1 MNISRLAFT
10 NILSK
15 PSTTLLSLLLMSLGV
30 GIISILLILNNHI
43 EKQLD
48 NNLRNIDM
56 VVGAKGSPL
65 QLILSSVYHL
75 DKPTGNI
82 SYKEAKSLNK
92 NVLVDF
98 TIPLS
103 YGDTYK
109 GYRIVGTNEKYFD
122 LYNLE
127 LSQGKKWSRSMQAV
141 LGSSVASNK
150 NLKVGDKFFG
160 THGFD
165 DHGHIHDNHAYVVVG
180 ILKQSYSVAD
190 NLILTNL
197 KSVWQVHEEH
207 DDCEDDH
214 SHNHSNHD
222 HSHDH
227 HSHEHSNHDHSHDHH
242 SHEHSNHDHSHDHHT
257 HEHSNHDHSHDHHTH
272 NHSNHNHSHDDHS
285 YDDANKMITAMLV
298 KFKSPVG
305 LVQIPRK
312 INEETNMQA
321 AIPLFEINRLTSLIG
336 FGINTINIIALI
348 IMLVSGISI
357 FITLFNSLKKR
368 RYELALMRVHGATRT
383 QLIKLIFLEG
393 LSLSVLGTFFG
404 LLISRFSL
412 VIISSFTNQNQ
423 SFTNIDLSMINSEL
437 LLLIAALIIGFIASL
452 IPALSV
458 YRINIPKILSNE

>member
-15 PSTTLLSLLLMSLGV
+15 PTTTLLSLLLMSLGV

-48 NNLRNIDM
+48 NNLRSIDM

-82 SYKEAKSLNK
+82 SYIEAKSLNK

-127 LSQGKKWSRSMQAV
+127 LSQGKIWERSMQAV

-165 DHGHIHDNHAYVVVG
+165 DHGHVHDNHTYIVVG

-214 SHNHSNHD
+214 SHDHSNHD

-227 HSHEHSNHDHSHDHH
+227 HSHDHSDHDHSHDHH
-242 SHEHSNHDHSHDHHT
+242 SN
-257 HEHSNHDHSHDHHTH
+257 
-272 NHSNHNHSHDDHS
+272 DDS
-285 YDDANKMITAMLV
+285 NKMITALLV

-368 RYELALMRVHGATRT
+368 RYELALMRVHGATRI
-383 QLIKLIFLEG
+383 QLIKLIFIEG
-393 LSLSVLGTFFG
+393 LSLSFLGTLFG

-412 VIISSFTNQNQ
+412 VIISSFTNKNQ

-458 YRINIPKILSNE
+458 YKINIPKILSNE

>member
-1 MNISRLAFT
+1 M
-10 NILSK
+10 
-15 PSTTLLSLLLMSLGV
+15 GV
-30 GIISILLILNNHI
+30 GIISILLILNNNI

-48 NNLRNIDM
+48 NNLRSIDM

-214 SHNHSNHD
+214 SH
-222 HSHDH
+222 
-227 HSHEHSNHDHSHDHH
+227 
-242 SHEHSNHDHSHDHHT
+242 
-257 HEHSNHDHSHDHHTH
+257 
-272 NHSNHNHSHDDHS
+272 
-285 YDDANKMITAMLV
+285 I
-298 KFKSPVG
+298 
-305 LVQIPRK
+305 
-312 INEETNMQA
+312 
-321 AIPLFEINRLTSLIG
+321 
-336 FGINTINIIALI
+336 IIA
-348 IMLVSGISI
+348 
-357 FITLFNSLKKR
+357 ITITVMTITH
-368 RYELALMRVHGATRT
+368 A
-383 QLIKLIFLEG
+383 
-393 LSLSVLGTFFG
+393 
-404 LLISRFSL
+404 
-412 VIISSFTNQNQ
+412 
-423 SFTNIDLSMINSEL
+423 
-437 LLLIAALIIGFIASL
+437 
-452 IPALSV
+452 
-458 YRINIPKILSNE
+458 

>member
-1 MNISRLAFT
+1 MNISRLAIT

-30 GIISILLILNNHI
+30 GIISMLFILNNHI

-48 NNLRNIDM
+48 NNLRSIDM

-165 DHGHIHDNHAYVVVG
+165 DHGHIHDNHAYIVVG

-214 SHNHSNHD
+214 SHDHTNHD

-227 HSHEHSNHDHSHDHH
+227 HSH
-242 SHEHSNHDHSHDHHT
+242 DHSHDHHT
-257 HEHSNHDHSHDHHTH
+257 H
-272 NHSNHNHSHDDHS
+272 DD
-285 YDDANKMITAMLV
+285 YNKMITAMLV

-393 LSLSVLGTFFG
+393 LSLSLLGTFFG

-412 VIISSFTNQNQ
+412 IIISSFTNQNQ

-452 IPALSV
+452 VPALSV

>member
-1 MNISRLAFT
+1 MNITRLAFT

-48 NNLRNIDM
+48 NNLRSIDM

-214 SHNHSNHD
+214 SHD
-222 HSHDH
+222 HSD
-227 HSHEHSNHDHSHDHH
+227 
-242 SHEHSNHDHSHDHHT
+242 
-257 HEHSNHDHSHDHHTH
+257 
-272 NHSNHNHSHDDHS
+272 HNHSHDDHS
-285 YDDANKMITAMLV
+285 HNHSDHDNSHDHHSHNHGDHNHSHDHHSHDHSDHDHNHDNHSYDDDNKMITAMLV

-336 FGINTINIIALI
+336 FGINTINIIALV

-423 SFTNIDLSMINSEL
+423 SFTNIDLSMINSEF

-452 IPALSV
+452 VPALSV

>member
-48 NNLRNIDM
+48 NNLRSIDM

-127 LSQGKKWSRSMQAV
+127 LSQGKKWSSSMQAV

-180 ILKQSYSVAD
+180 ILKQSHSVAD

-214 SHNHSNHD
+214 SHDHSNHNHSHDHHSHDHSDHD

-227 HSHEHSNHDHSHDHH
+227 HSHDHSDHDHNHD
-242 SHEHSNHDHSHDHHT
+242 NY
-257 HEHSNHDHSHDHHTH
+257 
-272 NHSNHNHSHDDHS
+272 S
-285 YDDANKMITAMLV
+285 YDDSNKMITAMLV

-368 RYELALMRVHGATRT
+368 RYELALMRVHGATRM

-458 YRINIPKILSNE
+458 YKINIPKILSNE

>member
-48 NNLRNIDM
+48 NNLRSIDM

-214 SHNHSNHD
+214 SHDHSNHDHSNDHHSHDHSDHNHSHDHHSHDHSDHD

-227 HSHEHSNHDHSHDHH
+227 HSRDHSDHDHSHD
-242 SHEHSNHDHSHDHHT
+242 N
-257 HEHSNHDHSHDHHTH
+257 
-272 NHSNHNHSHDDHS
+272 HS

-368 RYELALMRVHGATRT
+368 RYELALMRVHGATRI

-437 LLLIAALIIGFIASL
+437 VLLIAALIIGFIASL

>member
-48 NNLRNIDM
+48 NNLRSIDM

-82 SYKEAKSLNK
+82 SYKEANSLNK

-214 SHNHSNHD
+214 SHD
-222 HSHDH
+222 
-227 HSHEHSNHDHSHDHH
+227 
-242 SHEHSNHDHSHDHHT
+242 
-257 HEHSNHDHSHDHHTH
+257 
-272 NHSNHNHSHDDHS
+272 HSNHNHSHDDHSHDHSDHDNSHDHHSHNHGDHNHSHDHHSHDHSDHHHNHDNHS

-368 RYELALMRVHGATRT
+368 RYELALMRVHGATRI

-458 YRINIPKILSNE
+458 YKINIPKILSNE

>member
-1 MNISRLAFT
+1 MNISRLAIT

-30 GIISILLILNNHI
+30 GIISMLFILNNHI

-48 NNLRNIDM
+48 NNLRSIDM

-82 SYKEAKSLNK
+82 YYKEAKSLNK

-127 LSQGKKWSRSMQAV
+127 LSQGKIWSRSMQTV

-165 DHGHIHDNHAYVVVG
+165 DHGHIHDNHAYIVVG

-227 HSHEHSNHDHSHDHH
+227 
-242 SHEHSNHDHSHDHHT
+242 SHDHHT
-257 HEHSNHDHSHDHHTH
+257 H
-272 NHSNHNHSHDDHS
+272 DDS
-285 YDDANKMITAMLV
+285 NKMITAMLV

-312 INEETNMQA
+312 INEKTNMQA

-393 LSLSVLGTFFG
+393 LSLSLLGTFFG

-458 YRINIPKILSNE
+458 YKINIPKILSNE

>member
-48 NNLRNIDM
+48 NNLRSIDM

-214 SHNHSNHD
+214 SHD
-222 HSHDH
+222 
-227 HSHEHSNHDHSHDHH
+227 
-242 SHEHSNHDHSHDHHT
+242 
-257 HEHSNHDHSHDHHTH
+257 
-272 NHSNHNHSHDDHS
+272 HSNHNHSHDHHSHDHSDHDHSHDDHSHNHGDHNHSHDHHSHDHSNHDHNHDNHS

-368 RYELALMRVHGATRT
+368 RYELALMRVHGATRI

-393 LSLSVLGTFFG
+393 LSLSILGTFFG

-423 SFTNIDLSMINSEL
+423 SFTNIDLLMINSEL

>member
-1 MNISRLAFT
+1 
-10 NILSK
+10 
-15 PSTTLLSLLLMSLGV
+15 
-30 GIISILLILNNHI
+30 
-43 EKQLD
+43 
-48 NNLRNIDM
+48 M

-214 SHNHSNHD
+214 SHDHSNHDHSHDDHSHDHSDHD

-227 HSHEHSNHDHSHDHH
+227 HSHDHSDHDHSHD
-242 SHEHSNHDHSHDHHT
+242 N
-257 HEHSNHDHSHDHHTH
+257 
-272 NHSNHNHSHDDHS
+272 HS

-368 RYELALMRVHGATRT
+368 RYELALMRVHGATRI

>member
-1 MNISRLAFT
+1 MNISRLAIT

-30 GIISILLILNNHI
+30 GIISMLFILNNHI

-48 NNLRNIDM
+48 NNLRSIDM

-165 DHGHIHDNHAYVVVG
+165 DHGHIHDNHAYIVVG

-214 SHNHSNHD
+214 SHDHSNHD

-227 HSHEHSNHDHSHDHH
+227 HSH
-242 SHEHSNHDHSHDHHT
+242 DHSHDHHT
-257 HEHSNHDHSHDHHTH
+257 H
-272 NHSNHNHSHDDHS
+272 DD
-285 YDDANKMITAMLV
+285 YNKMITAMLV

-393 LSLSVLGTFFG
+393 LSLSLLGTFFG

>member
-48 NNLRNIDM
+48 NNLRSIDM

-214 SHNHSNHD
+214 SHDHSNHD
-222 HSHDH
+222 HSNDHHSHDH
-227 HSHEHSNHDHSHDHH
+227 HSHNHGDHNHSHDHH
-242 SHEHSNHDHSHDHHT
+242 SHDHSDHDHNHD
-257 HEHSNHDHSHDHHTH
+257 N
-272 NHSNHNHSHDDHS
+272 HS

-368 RYELALMRVHGATRT
+368 RYELALMRVHGATRI

-458 YRINIPKILSNE
+458 YRINIPKTLSNE

>member
-1 MNISRLAFT
+1 
-10 NILSK
+10 
-15 PSTTLLSLLLMSLGV
+15 MSLGV

-48 NNLRNIDM
+48 NNLRSIDM

-92 NVLVDF
+92 NILVDF

-127 LSQGKKWSRSMQAV
+127 LSKGEKWSKSMQVV

-165 DHGHIHDNHAYVVVG
+165 DHGHIHDNHAYLVVG
-180 ILKQSYSVAD
+180 ILKKSYSVAD

-197 KSVWQVHEEH
+197 KSVWQVHEEP
-207 DDCEDDH
+207 DDFEDDH
-214 SHNHSNHD
+214 SHDHSSHD
-222 HSHDH
+222 QSHDH
-227 HSHEHSNHDHSHDHH
+227 HSHDHSSHDHH
-242 SHEHSNHDHSHDHHT
+242 S
-257 HEHSNHDHSHDHHTH
+257 
-272 NHSNHNHSHDDHS
+272 
-285 YDDANKMITAMLV
+285 YDDSNKMITAMLV

-368 RYELALMRVHGATRT
+368 RFELALMRVHGATRI

-393 LSLSVLGTFFG
+393 LSLSVLGTIFG

-458 YRINIPKILSNE
+458 YKINIPKILSNE

>member
-1 MNISRLAFT
+1 MNISRLALT

-15 PSTTLLSLLLMSLGV
+15 PTTTLLSLLLMSLGV
-30 GIISILLILNNHI
+30 GIISILLIFNNHI
-43 EKQLD
+43 EKQLE
-48 NNLRNIDM
+48 NNLRSIDM

-82 SYKEAKSLNK
+82 SYKEAKLLNK
-92 NVLVDF
+92 NLLVDF

-109 GYRIVGTNEKYFD
+109 GYRIVGTSKKYFD

-127 LSQGKKWSRSMQAV
+127 ISQGKIWGRSMQAV

-150 NLKVGDKFFG
+150 NLKVGDKFYG
-160 THGFD
+160 THGLD
-165 DHGHIHDNHAYVVVG
+165 GHGHVHDNQTYIVVG
-180 ILKQSYSVAD
+180 VLKQSYSVAD

-197 KSVWQVHEEH
+197 QSVWDVHEEN
-207 DDCEDDH
+207 DDCDAH
-214 SHNHSNHD
+214 

-227 HSHEHSNHDHSHDHH
+227 HSHDHH
-242 SHEHSNHDHSHDHHT
+242 P
-257 HEHSNHDHSHDHHTH
+257 
-272 NHSNHNHSHDDHS
+272 HDDS
-285 YDDANKMITAMLV
+285 NKMITALLV

-321 AIPLFEINRLTSLIG
+321 AIPIFEINRLTSLIG
-336 FGINTINIIALI
+336 FGIKTINFIALI

-368 RYELALMRVHGATRT
+368 RYELALMRVQGATRT

-393 LSLSVLGTFFG
+393 FSLSLLGT
-404 LLISRFSL
+404 LIGILMSRFSL
-412 VIISSFTNQNQ
+412 GIISSLTSQNQNF
-423 SFTNIDLSMINSEL
+423 SNIDLSIINNEL
-437 LLLIAALIIGFIASL
+437 LLLVLALIIGFMASL

-458 YRINIPKILSNE
+458 YKMNIPKILSNE

>member
-48 NNLRNIDM
+48 NNLRSIDM

-92 NVLVDF
+92 NILVDF

-127 LSQGKKWSRSMQAV
+127 LSKGEKWSKSMQVV

-165 DHGHIHDNHAYVVVG
+165 DHGHIHDNHAYLVVG
-180 ILKQSYSVAD
+180 ILKKSYSVAD

-197 KSVWQVHEEH
+197 KSVWQVHEEP
-207 DDCEDDH
+207 DDFEDDH
-214 SHNHSNHD
+214 SHDHSSHD
-222 HSHDH
+222 QSHDH
-227 HSHEHSNHDHSHDHH
+227 HSHDHSSHDHH
-242 SHEHSNHDHSHDHHT
+242 S
-257 HEHSNHDHSHDHHTH
+257 
-272 NHSNHNHSHDDHS
+272 
-285 YDDANKMITAMLV
+285 YDDSNKMITAMLV

-368 RYELALMRVHGATRT
+368 RFELALMRVHGATRI

-393 LSLSVLGTFFG
+393 LSLSVLGTIFG

-458 YRINIPKILSNE
+458 YKINIPKILSNE

>member
-15 PSTTLLSLLLMSLGV
+15 PTTTLLSLLLMSLGV
-30 GIISILLILNNHI
+30 GIISILLIINNHI

-48 NNLRNIDM
+48 NNLRSIDM

-127 LSQGKKWSRSMQAV
+127 LSQGKIWERSMQAV

-165 DHGHIHDNHAYVVVG
+165 DHGHVHDNHTYIVVG

-214 SHNHSNHD
+214 SHDHSDHDHSHGHHSDDHSDHDHSLDHHSHDHSDHD

-227 HSHEHSNHDHSHDHH
+227 HSN
-242 SHEHSNHDHSHDHHT
+242 
-257 HEHSNHDHSHDHHTH
+257 
-272 NHSNHNHSHDDHS
+272 DDS
-285 YDDANKMITAMLV
+285 NKMITALLV

-368 RYELALMRVHGATRT
+368 RYELALMRVHGATRI
-383 QLIKLIFLEG
+383 QLIKLIFIEG
-393 LSLSVLGTFFG
+393 LSLSFLGTLFG

-412 VIISSFTNQNQ
+412 VIISSFTNKNQ

-458 YRINIPKILSNE
+458 YKINIPKILSNE

>member
-1 MNISRLAFT
+1 MNISRLAIT

-30 GIISILLILNNHI
+30 GIISILLILNNNI

-48 NNLRNIDM
+48 NNLRSIDM

-165 DHGHIHDNHAYVVVG
+165 DHGHIHDNHAYIVVG

-227 HSHEHSNHDHSHDHH
+227 HSHDHSNHDHSHDHH
-242 SHEHSNHDHSHDHHT
+242 SHDHSNHDHSHDHNT
-257 HEHSNHDHSHDHHTH
+257 
-272 NHSNHNHSHDDHS
+272 DDYS
-285 YDDANKMITAMLV
+285 NKMITAMLV

-368 RYELALMRVHGATRT
+368 RYELALMRVHGATRI

-393 LSLSVLGTFFG
+393 LSLSLLGTFFG

-437 LLLIAALIIGFIASL
+437 LLSIAALIIGFLASL

-458 YRINIPKILSNE
+458 YKINIPKILSNE

>member
-48 NNLRNIDM
+48 NNLRSIDM

-92 NVLVDF
+92 NMLVDF

-127 LSQGKKWSRSMQAV
+127 LSQGKKWSKSMQV
-141 LGSSVASNK
+141 ILGSSVASNK

-165 DHGHIHDNHAYVVVG
+165 DHGHIHDNHAYVVIG

-214 SHNHSNHD
+214 SHDHSDHD

-227 HSHEHSNHDHSHDHH
+227 HSHDHSNHDHRHDHH
-242 SHEHSNHDHSHDHHT
+242 F
-257 HEHSNHDHSHDHHTH
+257 
-272 NHSNHNHSHDDHS
+272 HDDS
-285 YDDANKMITAMLV
+285 NKMITAMLV

-336 FGINTINIIALI
+336 FGINTINVIALI

-368 RYELALMRVHGATRT
+368 RFELALMRVHGATRI

-393 LSLSVLGTFFG
+393 LSLSMLGTIFG

-458 YRINIPKILSNE
+458 YKINIPKILSNE

>member
-48 NNLRNIDM
+48 NNLRSIDM

-214 SHNHSNHD
+214 SHDHSNHD

-227 HSHEHSNHDHSHDHH
+227 HSHDHGNHDH
-242 SHEHSNHDHSHDHHT
+242 NHD
-257 HEHSNHDHSHDHHTH
+257 N
-272 NHSNHNHSHDDHS
+272 HS

-368 RYELALMRVHGATRT
+368 RYELALMRVHGATRI